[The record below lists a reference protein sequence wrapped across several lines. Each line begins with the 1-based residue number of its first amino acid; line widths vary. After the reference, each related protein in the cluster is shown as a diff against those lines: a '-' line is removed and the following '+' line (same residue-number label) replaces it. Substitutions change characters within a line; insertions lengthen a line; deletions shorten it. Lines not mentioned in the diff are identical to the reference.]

1 MSLCIITNILLTT
14 SIETYRKMKF
24 DESSHGPGS
33 VQHLALEVRDH
44 GLDRWSSSCWIY
56 TDIYIYT
63 YICV

>member
-1 MSLCIITNILLTT
+1 
-14 SIETYRKMKF
+14 MKF

-63 YICV
+63 YVCNMCV